1 MRGFGDVAMS
11 NEKLNQIRESIS
23 NTVSC
28 IDAHEG
34 DHLTN
39 TILND
44 HLKTLTDMEA
54 GLLRGYIYDQSIIHE
69 PNVPKPSEP
78 ITR

>member
-1 MRGFGDVAMS
+1 MI
-11 NEKLNQIRESIS
+11 NEKLNQIRESII

-28 IDAHEG
+28 LDAGSG

-39 TILND
+39 MVLND

-69 PNVPKPSEP
+69 PNATLRDENYG
-78 ITR
+78 